1 MNDQRDQRTLTTAD
15 LAAAADPATRVPEQR
30 EGERST
36 GAYNAAKNGDGS
48 EQLAALF
55 TPEVATDFRNRWNTV
70 QSSFVDDPKDAVR
83 HGDELVAQVMKSLA
97 ETFSNERTR
106 LEEQFQTADQT
117 STEELRLAF
126 RRYRSFFERLLSL

>member
-1 MNDQRDQRTLTTAD
+1 MNDQREQRTLTTAD
-15 LAAAADPATRVPEQR
+15 LAAAADPATRMPEER
-30 EGERST
+30 ADARST
-36 GAYNAAKNGDGS
+36 GAYKAAQNADGN

-55 TPEVATDFRNRWNTV
+55 TPEIATDFRNRWNAV

-106 LEEQFQTADQT
+106 LEEQFQNADQT